1 MKHWILGAGALLFA
15 HAAGAQ
21 MMGQAPAAP
30 PPVGVRGTITDI
42 AGSSDAGYKL
52 SIAGKSGAA
61 TTLLL
66 APKSQV
72 IASSNITLADIKP
85 NNFIG
90 TAAEPGPNGT
100 LVATEVHV
108 FAESMRGA
116 GEGHRPWDSSK
127 TSSMTNGNIGG
138 IKDGGVKSK
147 SGRTLTVDYKGGQQT
162 VYVPPSTPIVSFG
175 PGTPD
180 LIVKGAHVFTFGMK
194 QPDGSIATN
203 RLVVGVNGSTPPM

>member
-1 MKHWILGAGALLFA
+1 MKHWVLAAGALVFA
-15 HAAGAQ
+15 QVAGAQ

-30 PPVGVRGTITDI
+30 PPVGVRGTITDV

-52 SIAGKSGAA
+52 SIAGKAGPI
-61 TTLLL
+61 TLLL
-66 APKSQV
+66 APKSPV
-72 IASSNITLADIKP
+72 VASSVITLADIKP
-85 NNFIG
+85 NSFIG

-108 FAESMRGA
+108 FAESMRGT

-127 TSSMTNGNIGG
+127 TSSMTNGAVGG

-162 VYVPPSTPIVSFG
+162 VYVPPTTPIVSFD
-175 PGTPD
+175 PGTPAM
-180 LIVKGAHVFTFGMK
+180 IAKGAHVFTFA
-194 QPDGSIATN
+194 QQQADGTLATN
-203 RLVVGVNGSTPPM
+203 RIVVGANGSTPPL